1 MMGIDLNLWIIG
13 LLLFAGAA
21 IFLFTIQASFT
32 GGDDSVKK
40 RLIQLQKER
49 AATQK
54 EVAPEWEKL
63 IKEEEAKQRIDI
75 SRVIAKVTG
84 ASYVERLDRSLAEAD
99 IPMRCSEYLLMR
111 LLLIVAPL
119 LLFGFVFRNIMIG
132 AFLAV
137 VALLVP
143 PLIVKSRSRA
153 RIDKFNNQLAEFL
166 VLLVNALRAGQ
177 TFLQAVNHA
186 IKESPEPIASEF
198 KAIFPPNPPM
208 QYSNQGR
215 DLRPGE
221 RGRQAGTIPA
231 WPMLDSATSGPKNI
245 AGPETLAAAATSWS
259 SQSGDGSQSSSVN
272 ASSGARL
279 ALSAMFRAADN
290 PRVVVGVYR
299 TLQSSTS
306 PSASLVSDEE
316 LWSTTMISNSWKVP
330 ASSARIGRNTRSP
343 RSRVQMATATGRA
356 GDSGVGG
363 GASPVGNSA
372 ASMMGAK

>member
-198 KAIFPPNPPM
+198 KLLIQETNLGLPVEAAFQNLVQRVPSP
-208 QYSNQGR
+208 
-215 DLRPGE
+215 DLDI
-221 RGRQAGTIPA
+221 T
-231 WPMLDSATSGPKNI
+231 ATAFLIQKNI
-245 AGPETLAAAATSWS
+245 GGNLAEVMEKVAATIRERVKL
-259 SQSGDGSQSSSVN
+259 QGQIRVLTAQG
-272 ASSGARL
+272 
-279 ALSAMFRAADN
+279 ALSGWIVGLLPIGLGFVLYGMN
-290 PRVVVGVYR
+290 PDYIG
-299 TLQSSTS
+299 LLFST
-306 PSASLVSDEE
+306 E
-316 LWSTTMISNSWKVP
+316 K
-330 ASSARIGRNTRSP
+330 GRLLL
-343 RSRVQMATATGRA
+343 
-356 GDSGVGG
+356 GVGATMQLIG
-363 GASPVGNSA
+363 VL
-372 ASMMGAK
+372 MIRKIITIDV